1 MITKIQSFSD
11 VITNSSSSVFVMNQ
25 TDANYYGDLAHAE
38 GCIDVELITLDWLY
52 DRIYEFEMVCD
63 MLKVDPATIT
73 YRHPK
78 YGCWEDP
85 DPETWHAFLESHKE
99 QIKEVFKG
107 LYWVEIEDHFEG
119 AWEVTEN
126 AYDDAVWS
134 DSRH

>member
-11 VITNSSSSVFVMNQ
+11 VITNSSSSVFVMNE
-25 TDANYYGDLAHAE
+25 TDANYYGDLDHTE
-38 GCIDVELITLDWLY
+38 GCIDVTLITLDWLH

-73 YRHPK
+73 CKHPK

-85 DPETWHAFLESHKE
+85 DPETWHAFLELHKE
-99 QIKEVFKG
+99 QIKEVFKD
-107 LYWVEIEDHFEG
+107 LYWVEIEDCFEG

-126 AYDDAVWS
+126 AYDDAIWS

>member
-25 TDANYYGDLAHAE
+25 VDANYYGDLDHTK
-38 GCIDVELITLDWLY
+38 GCIDVERITMDWLY
-52 DRIYEFEMVCD
+52 DHRYEFEMICD
-63 MLKVDPATIT
+63 MLKVDPETIT

-85 DPETWHAFLESHKE
+85 DPEAWYAFLELHKE
-99 QIKEVFKG
+99 QIKEVFKD
-107 LYWVEIEDHFEG
+107 LYWVEIEDCFEG
-119 AWEVTEN
+119 AYEVTEN
-126 AYDDAVWS
+126 AYDDAIWS